1 MSSSSDPAQA
11 PQGLPQAA
19 PDRPLAVGP
28 GPFGAPGGPAGQGGY
43 GVPYPVE
50 PQGVPRWG
58 MGDVGIGFLLYLGA
72 QIVAG
77 LVLVVVLVATG
88 QIDEATNTDDVTDEI
103 GLLSVLVSVP
113 LAWVVLFGW
122 PWIVSKRK
130 GHGRLSIDF
139 GWAFRWVDVL
149 IGLGGGFAALV
160 ASAVF
165 GITYNLVFDSE
176 PPTNTDII
184 PSEDVSFVVMALVFF
199 VIAVGTPIAE
209 EMFFRGLVMGA
220 IRKRWGTVVA
230 TIASSLVFGFAHVQ
244 PGLTA
249 WAFVGAVTATYGV
262 VFALMRVFTNGR
274 IAASIIAH
282 MAVNATGVI
291 VVFSGI

>member
-1 MSSSSDPAQA
+1 
-11 PQGLPQAA
+11 
-19 PDRPLAVGP
+19 
-28 GPFGAPGGPAGQGGY
+28 
-43 GVPYPVE
+43 
-50 PQGVPRWG
+50 

-122 PWIVSKRK
+122 PWIVSRRK
-130 GHGRLSIDF
+130 GYGRLSIDF

-165 GITYNLVFDSE
+165 GITYDLVFDSE

-262 VFALMRVFTNGR
+262 VFALMRVFTKGR

-291 VVFSGI
+291 VVFSGV